1 MHLSH
6 HRTGSHGTIIKESHS
21 WVSSSLISKL
31 SGLPSVNMAQPS
43 QPDSEVPTAEPP
55 SSEPK
60 DVLRL
65 VCGWND
71 KTNTYLY
78 RDEVINPPP
87 LYGNGPERVSK
98 RPKKASAKVRSSRT
112 DDVKI
117 ASADAKPSNVSARAK
132 EKMEKL
138 RKERAERRGKV
149 NSPL

>member
-1 MHLSH
+1 
-6 HRTGSHGTIIKESHS
+6 
-21 WVSSSLISKL
+21 
-31 SGLPSVNMAQPS
+31 MAQPS

-55 SSEPK
+55 SSESK

-117 ASADAKPSNVSARAK
+117 ASAGAKPSNVSARAK

-138 RKERAERRGKV
+138 RKERVERRGKV
-149 NSPL
+149 NNPL